1 MNEVFQLIQ
10 EHHEW
15 FYLITFVW
23 AALEGETFVIFA
35 GLAAQRGLISIYGLF
50 LAAALGSMFGDQ
62 VMFFLGRKYARKIVH
77 RFPKIVPKLQK
88 VFTALEN
95 YSVSFILSYR
105 FMYGVRNVSAIA
117 IGMSQISWRHFAFW
131 NMVASFVWSFCF
143 CGAGYL
149 FGDIMTRLGLGSAEE
164 SVGIEVRGFTLA
176 VLALFVVFVA
186 IRIWVARR
194 QMRKEAAENTDAKE

>member
-35 GLAAQRGLISIYGLF
+35 GLAAQRDLIDIKWLF

-62 VMFFLGRKYARKIVH
+62 VMFAIGRRYGRRIVH

-88 VFTALEN
+88 VFTTLEK
-95 YSVSFILSYR
+95 YSISFILSYR

-164 SVGIEVRGFTLA
+164 SVGMEVRGFTLT
-176 VLALFVVFVA
+176 VLCLFVLFVGF
-186 IRIWVARR
+186 RVWMARR
-194 QMRKEAAENTDAKE
+194 QMRKEAAEKEGSGE